1 LLARKRAETGALWER
16 YNVVNPDEPVPG
28 RYPPQRGFGWT
39 NAVFAA
45 LLTRVI
51 FGAEANLTTGRPRW
65 DPSLPDEWQGQGEE
79 VHLRLPNYPWPDG
92 IDL

>member
-1 LLARKRAETGALWER
+1 
-16 YNVVNPDEPVPG
+16 
-28 RYPPQRGFGWT
+28 
-39 NAVFAA
+39 VFAA

-65 DPSLPDEWQGQGEE
+65 DPNLPDEWQGQGEE